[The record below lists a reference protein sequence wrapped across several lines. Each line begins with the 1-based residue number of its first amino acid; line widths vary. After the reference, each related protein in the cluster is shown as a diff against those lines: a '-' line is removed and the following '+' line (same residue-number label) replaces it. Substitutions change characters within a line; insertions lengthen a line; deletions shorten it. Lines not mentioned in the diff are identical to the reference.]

1 MKAELCSD
9 DYYYPFD
16 SKTSW
21 PHSTKI
27 RGSTVPGPSSRR
39 QPSPA
44 FPYTGSL
51 TISDGKVDGHR
62 LRWKT
67 NGGEYTGIG
76 LVIDG
81 RLWMAFGEGEAYGLC
96 IYQQGAGR
104 LEGTFTA
111 PSYGGLAGWEHVLDI
126 DSLPTE
132 EAIFKIEGHQPDK
145 VSYTGQIAF
154 KPYGEMYLMRWVFE
168 GATGSWV
175 GVGMQRHGRLVTA
188 YGAQSDFSWGCGCY
202 EVQEDGTLR
211 GEWAIPA
218 YPEAGR
224 EVFGMRH

>member
-1 MKAELCSD
+1 MATQFQD
-9 DYYYPFD
+9 PRFNG
-16 SKTSW
+16 TW
-21 PHSTKI
+21 PIVQAATI
-27 RGSTVPGPSSRR
+27 PGV
-39 QPSPA
+39 
-44 FPYTGSL
+44 PYTGSL
-51 TISDGKVDGHR
+51 TIHDGNVDGHR

-96 IYQQGAGR
+96 VYNYNHAAGQ
-104 LEGTFTA
+104 LMGTFTA
-111 PSYGGLAGWEHVLDI
+111 PSYGGAPGWEKVLDI
-126 DSLPTE
+126 AALPTE
-132 EAIFKIEGHQPDK
+132 ESIYKIEGLQPDN
-145 VSYTGQIAF
+145 VSYKGQIAF
-154 KPYGEMYLMRWVFE
+154 KPHGELYLMRWVFE

-175 GVGMQRHGRLVTA
+175 GIGMPRQGRLVTA

-202 EVQEDGTLR
+202 EIQVDGTLR

-224 EVFGMRH
+224 EVFGKRQ